1 MERDNLVPRVSL
13 LLVSWNRDRTGRR
26 ETLEAKLVERL
37 EGWRGWTVM
46 LTMPFFSNL
55 NWELF
60 CICSL
65 DRWCHIHLYHVRFL
79 REVFKVE
86 NVGPNPPALLS
97 LSDAGR
103 LEKYGLLSLL
113 KKRLKKILIVD
124 GSFIRKDSDYSKY
137 LLKSMDQAREQLHCE
152 FVGLGGR
159 DVKEQMNKDYV
170 GVPRGRQPRHY
181 RFLVR
186 YFDKTADGNYFE
198 VGTGEV
204 MIIAPRH
211 PDNGIKPP
219 SDMDT
224 TWAEYNRDTGEILD
238 TKEWGPGPVL
248 HAEEVDRLTFCCC
261 ESCHS
266 SSKIFRW
273 ISSKLCM
280 DFPHTSTVN
289 QFFTPSLFTAYHREG
304 YRACV
309 ESGAE
314 EFLTDREAIN
324 LGNFV

>member
-1 MERDNLVPRVSL
+1 M
-13 LLVSWNRDRTGRR
+13 
-26 ETLEAKLVERL
+26 
-37 EGWRGWTVM
+37 
-46 LTMPFFSNL
+46 
-55 NWELF
+55 
-60 CICSL
+60 
-65 DRWCHIHLYHVRFL
+65 YHVRFL
-79 REVFKVE
+79 REVFKVN

-124 GSFIRKDSDYSKY
+124 GSFIRSDADYSKY
-137 LLKSMDQAREQLHCE
+137 ILSSLDQARAQLHCE

-159 DVKEQMNKDYV
+159 DVKEQMNKEYV
-170 GVPRGRQPRHY
+170 EVPRGRQPRNF

-186 YFDKTADGNYFE
+186 YFDKTVDGGYFE
-198 VGTGEV
+198 VGKGEV

-211 PDNGIKPP
+211 PNNGVKPP
-219 SDMDT
+219 PEMDT
-224 TWAEYNRDTGEILD
+224 TWAQYAEDTGGELD

-266 SSKIFRW
+266 SSNILRW
-273 ISSKLCM
+273 ISGKLCM
-280 DFPHTSTVN
+280 GFPSTSTIN

-314 EFLTDREAIN
+314 EFLTGRDVIN

>member
-1 MERDNLVPRVSL
+1 M
-13 LLVSWNRDRTGRR
+13 
-26 ETLEAKLVERL
+26 
-37 EGWRGWTVM
+37 
-46 LTMPFFSNL
+46 
-55 NWELF
+55 
-60 CICSL
+60 
-65 DRWCHIHLYHVRFL
+65 YHVRFL
-79 REVFKVE
+79 REVFQVN

-124 GSFIRKDSDYSKY
+124 GSFISSDADYSKW

-159 DVKEQMNKDYV
+159 DVIGQMNKEYV
-170 GVPRGRQPRHY
+170 KVPRGRQPRHY

-186 YFDKTADGNYFE
+186 YFDKELDGGYLE

-211 PDNGIKPP
+211 PDSGITPP
-219 SDMDT
+219 ADT
-224 TWAEYNRDTGEILD
+224 SWAQYTRDTGEELD
-238 TKEWGPGPVL
+238 TTLWGPGPVL
-248 HAEEVDRLTFCCC
+248 NAEDVDRLTFCCC

-266 SSKIFRW
+266 SSKILRW
-273 ISSKLCM
+273 ISDKLCVG
-280 DFPHTSTVN
+280 FPHTSTVN
-289 QFFTPSLFTAYHREG
+289 QFFTSSLFTAYHREG

-314 EFLTDREAIN
+314 EFFTGATND
-324 LGNFV
+324 NFRKISVRKTI